1 MSLHSDESNW
11 QTFKRL
17 WTYIRLY
24 KAGLVVSTIALV
36 INAAADTYMIS
47 LLKPLLDEGFGNAE
61 SNFLRILPFMILGS
75 YVCAWFKWIC
85 LFLLFEL
92 GVRQCGDADASP
104 SV

>member
-47 LLKPLLDEGFGNAE
+47 LLKPLLDEVLVMRNPT
-61 SNFLRILPFMILGS
+61 S
-75 YVCAWFKWIC
+75 CAFC
-85 LFLLFEL
+85 RL
-92 GVRQCGDADASP
+92 
-104 SV
+104 